1 MTQFSYMNWASFLGF
16 GTAPINITVLTR
28 GQDAGIYFTPTLNG
42 SVGNG
47 AELSLGI
54 TFSRGWF
61 TGNPQSIKASD
72 LVGHTLGA
80 STGIGLGPHGSAGL
94 SYSWGDGY
102 GFINVG
108 AQVGAGVEISPI
120 TGVNIQGNY
129 QYAPIAIPIFKF

>member
-80 STGIGLGPHGSAGL
+80 SAGIGLGPHGSAGL
-94 SYSWGDGY
+94 SYSWVGNN
-102 GFINVG
+102 GFINIG
-108 AQVGAGVEISPI
+108 GQFGAGVEISPL
-120 TGVNIQGNY
+120 TGVNIQANY